1 MWDMQMFGFSL
12 YEIFWYFVLYS
23 FLGWCVEVCFCSI
36 YQGKFVN
43 RGFLNGPICPIYGF
57 GMVIVLVCLLPVKSN
72 LVVLYFGSVVLTSL
86 LELVAGFILK
96 KVFHTSWWDYSDLP
110 YNLGGYIC
118 LSFSLAWGIGGVA
131 AVKLVHPLV
140 AGLVNITPLLVGK
153 ILAII
158 VFAAIVCDMIVTIN
172 TIAKLNRDL
181 GRIAEVAEILH
192 KGSDVVAEGLG
203 TSAIS
208 AGRRAQE
215 GIEDLEG
222 KKASAMAFMDMTRAE
237 LLDKKDFARRR
248 LLSAFPHMKHMQNAE
263 ALQQLKAWYEEK
275 KK

>member
-72 LVVLYFGSVVLTSL
+72 LIVLYFGSVVLTSL

-140 AGLVNITPLLVGK
+140 AGLVNITPPLVGK

-222 KKASAMAFMDMTRAE
+222 KKVSAMAFMDMTRAE

>member
-72 LVVLYFGSVVLTSL
+72 LIVLYFGSVVLTSL

-140 AGLVNITPLLVGK
+140 AGLVDITPPLVGK
-153 ILAII
+153 ILTII

-181 GRIAEVAEILH
+181 GRITEVAEILH

-215 GIEDLEG
+215 GIEDLES